1 MPRTIGSYSQNT
13 RALVRQSAERLFA
26 RHGYAAVSMRQLAS
40 DVGVQVGTIY
50 NYTKDKQALLFA
62 IMSEHMTELL
72 QAWSREGQSTAPIDQ
87 LSQFLNFHLDYHLA
101 RSNAVFIAYMELRN
115 LDAANFAEI
124 ETLRRQYEDALEQI
138 LIAGKNA
145 KAFDIADT
153 RITTLAIIG
162 MLTEVV
168 TWYRPDGRLKLDEVK
183 SHYRE
188 MVLRMVMPRTE
199 PYFYQP
205 NAPV

>member
-13 RALVRQSAERLFA
+13 QTLVRQSAERLFA

-50 NYTKDKQALLFA
+50 NYTKDKQTLLFT

-72 QAWSREGQSTAPIDQ
+72 LAWSREGLRLDPIAQ
-87 LSQFLNFHLDYHLA
+87 LSRFLNFHLDYHLA
-101 RSNAVFIAYMELRN
+101 RRDAVFIAYMELRN
-115 LDAANFAEI
+115 LDDTNFAQI

-138 LIAGKNA
+138 LVAGKNT
-145 KAFDIADT
+145 KSFDIADT

-168 TWYRPDGRLKLDEVK
+168 TWYREDGRLKLDEVK
-183 SHYRE
+183 SHYRK
-188 MVLRMVMPRTE
+188 MVLRMVVPRTE
-199 PYFYQP
+199 SYCE
-205 NAPV
+205 

>member
-72 QAWSREGQSTAPIDQ
+72 QAWSREVQSTAPIDQ

-101 RSNAVFIAYMELRN
+101 RRNAVFIAYMELRN

-183 SHYRE
+183 SRYRE
-188 MVLRMVMPRTE
+188 MVLRMVMPRIE
-199 PYFYQP
+199 P
-205 NAPV
+205 

>member
-13 RALVRQSAERLFA
+13 RTLVRQSAERLFA

-72 QAWSREGQSTAPIDQ
+72 QAWSREGQTIDPIDQ

-101 RSNAVFIAYMELRN
+101 RRDAVFIAYMELRN
-115 LDAANFAEI
+115 LDADNFTEI
-124 ETLRRQYEDALEQI
+124 EILRRQYEDTLERI

-162 MLTEVV
+162 MLTEVI

-183 SHYRE
+183 SLYRE

-199 PYFYQP
+199 PEFYKP
-205 NAPV
+205 NVPV

>member
-1 MPRTIGSYSQNT
+1 MSRTIGSYSQNT
-13 RALVRQSAERLFA
+13 RTLVRQSAERLFA

-72 QAWSREGQSTAPIDQ
+72 QAWSREGQITDPIDQ

-101 RSNAVFIAYMELRN
+101 RRDAVFIAYMELRN

-124 ETLRRQYEDALEQI
+124 ETLRRQYEDALERI

-168 TWYRPDGRLKLDEVK
+168 TWYRPDGRLNLDEVK
-183 SHYRE
+183 LHYRE

-199 PYFYQP
+199 PEFYQP

>member
-72 QAWSREGQSTAPIDQ
+72 QAWSREGQTADPIDQ
-87 LSQFLNFHLDYHLA
+87 LSRFLNFHLDYHLA
-101 RSNAVFIAYMELRN
+101 RTDAVFIAYMELRN
-115 LDAANFAEI
+115 LSELNFVKI
-124 ETLRRQYEDALEQI
+124 ETLRKSYELELESIITAGQRTRVFSVEDPKITSFAI
-138 LIAGKNA
+138 L
-145 KAFDIADT
+145 
-153 RITTLAIIG
+153 G
-162 MLTEVV
+162 MLKEVS
-168 TWYRPDGRLKLDEVK
+168 TWFDGEGRLTKDEIIAL
-183 SHYRE
+183 YRDL
-188 MVLRMVMPRTE
+188 VLRMLGVP
-199 PYFYQP
+199 
-205 NAPV
+205 ASKS

>member
-13 RALVRQSAERLFA
+13 RTLVRQSAERLFA

-72 QAWSREGQSTAPIDQ
+72 QAWSREGQTIDPIDQ
-87 LSQFLNFHLDYHLA
+87 LSQFLNFHLHYHLA
-101 RSNAVFIAYMELRN
+101 RRDAVFIAYMELRN
-115 LDAANFAEI
+115 LDAANFAQIEI
-124 ETLRRQYEDALEQI
+124 LRRQYEDALERI

-168 TWYRPDGRLKLDEVK
+168 TWYRPDGRLKLDDVK
-183 SHYRE
+183 SRYRE

-199 PYFYQP
+199 P
-205 NAPV
+205 

>member
-1 MPRTIGSYSQNT
+1 MPRTVGSYSQNT

-101 RSNAVFIAYMELRN
+101 RRNAVFIAYMELRN

-168 TWYRPDGRLKLDEVK
+168 TWYRPDGRLELDEVK
-183 SHYRE
+183 SRYRE
-188 MVLRMVMPRTE
+188 MVLRMVMPRIE
-199 PYFYQP
+199 P
-205 NAPV
+205 

>member
-13 RALVRQSAERLFA
+13 RTLVRQSAERLFA

-72 QAWSREGQSTAPIDQ
+72 QAWSREGQTIDPIDQ

-101 RSNAVFIAYMELRN
+101 RRDAVFIAYMELRN
-115 LDAANFAEI
+115 LDAANFAQI
-124 ETLRRQYEDALEQI
+124 ETLRRQYEDALERI

-183 SHYRE
+183 LHYRE

>member
-101 RSNAVFIAYMELRN
+101 RRNAVFIAYMELRN

-183 SHYRE
+183 SRYRE

-199 PYFYQP
+199 P
-205 NAPV
+205 

>member
-13 RALVRQSAERLFA
+13 RTLVRQSAERLFA

-72 QAWSREGQSTAPIDQ
+72 QAWSREGQTIDPIDQ

-101 RSNAVFIAYMELRN
+101 RRNAVFIAYMELRN

-168 TWYRPDGRLKLDEVK
+168 TWYRPDGRLKLDDVK
-183 SHYRE
+183 SRYRE
-188 MVLRMVMPRTE
+188 MVLRMVMPRIE
-199 PYFYQP
+199 P
-205 NAPV
+205 

>member
-13 RALVRQSAERLFA
+13 RTLVRQSAERLFA

-72 QAWSREGQSTAPIDQ
+72 QAWSREGQTIDPIDQ

-101 RSNAVFIAYMELRN
+101 RRDAVFIAYMELRN
-115 LDAANFAEI
+115 LDAANFAQIEI
-124 ETLRRQYEDALEQI
+124 LRRQYEDALERI

-162 MLTEVV
+162 MLAEVV
-168 TWYRPDGRLKLDEVK
+168 TWYRPDGRLKLDDVK
-183 SHYRE
+183 SRYRE

-199 PYFYQP
+199 P
-205 NAPV
+205 

>member
-13 RALVRQSAERLFA
+13 RTLVRQSAERLFA
-26 RHGYAAVSMRQLAS
+26 QHGYAAVSMRQLAS

-50 NYTKDKQALLFA
+50 NYTKDKQALLFT
-62 IMSEHMTELL
+62 IMSEHMSELL
-72 QAWSREGQSTAPIDQ
+72 MAWSRESPPANPSDQ

-101 RSNAVFIAYMELRN
+101 RRDAVFIAYMELRN
-115 LDAANFAEI
+115 LTPKNFAEI
-124 ETLRRQYEDALEQI
+124 ETLRRQYEDVLETI
-138 LIAGKNA
+138 LVSGKDMR
-145 KAFDIADT
+145 AFDIADT

-162 MLTEVV
+162 MLTEVI

-199 PYFYQP
+199 PE
-205 NAPV
+205 

>member
-13 RALVRQSAERLFA
+13 RTLVRQSAERLFA

-101 RSNAVFIAYMELRN
+101 RRNAVFIAYMELRN

-183 SHYRE
+183 SRYRE

-199 PYFYQP
+199 P
-205 NAPV
+205 

>member
-13 RALVRQSAERLFA
+13 RTLVRQSAERLFA

-72 QAWSREGQSTAPIDQ
+72 QAWSREGQSTDPIDR

-101 RSNAVFIAYMELRN
+101 CRDAVFIAYMELRN
-115 LDAANFAEI
+115 LDAGNFSEI
-124 ETLRRQYEDALEQI
+124 EILRRQYEDTLERI

-168 TWYRPDGRLKLDEVK
+168 TWYRPDGRLKFDEVK

-199 PYFYQP
+199 PEFYQP

>member
-13 RALVRQSAERLFA
+13 QTLVRQSAERLFA

-50 NYTKDKQALLFA
+50 NYTKDKQALLFT

-72 QAWSREGQSTAPIDQ
+72 LAWSREGLRLDPIAQ
-87 LSQFLNFHLDYHLA
+87 LSRFLNFHLDYHLA
-101 RSNAVFIAYMELRN
+101 RRDAVFIAYMELRN
-115 LDAANFAEI
+115 LDDTNFAQI

-138 LIAGKNA
+138 LVAGKNT
-145 KAFDIADT
+145 KSFDVADT

-168 TWYRPDGRLKLDEVK
+168 TWYREDGRLKLDEVK
-183 SHYRE
+183 SHYRK
-188 MVLRMVMPRTE
+188 MVLRMVVPRTE
-199 PYFYQP
+199 SYCE
-205 NAPV
+205 

>member
-13 RALVRQSAERLFA
+13 QTLVRQSAERLFA

-50 NYTKDKQALLFA
+50 NYTKDKQALLFT

-72 QAWSREGQSTAPIDQ
+72 QAWSREGLRLDPIEQ
-87 LSQFLNFHLDYHLA
+87 LSRFLNFHLDYHLA
-101 RSNAVFIAYMELRN
+101 RRDAVFIAYMELRN
-115 LDAANFAEI
+115 LDDTNFAQI

-138 LIAGKNA
+138 LVAGKNT
-145 KAFDIADT
+145 KSFDVADT

-168 TWYRPDGRLKLDEVK
+168 TWYREDGRLKLDEVK
-183 SHYRE
+183 SHYRK
-188 MVLRMVMPRTE
+188 MVLRMVVPRTE
-199 PYFYQP
+199 PYCE
-205 NAPV
+205 

>member
-13 RALVRQSAERLFA
+13 QTLVRQSAERLFA

-50 NYTKDKQALLFA
+50 NYTKDKQTLLFT

-72 QAWSREGQSTAPIDQ
+72 LAWSREGLRLDPIAQ
-87 LSQFLNFHLDYHLA
+87 LSRFLNFHLDYHLA
-101 RSNAVFIAYMELRN
+101 RRDAVFIAYMELRN
-115 LDAANFAEI
+115 LDDTNFAQI

-138 LIAGKNA
+138 LVAGKNT
-145 KAFDIADT
+145 KSFDVADT

-168 TWYRPDGRLKLDEVK
+168 TWYREDGRLKLDEVK
-183 SHYRE
+183 SHYRK
-188 MVLRMVMPRTE
+188 MVLRMVVPRTK
-199 PYFYQP
+199 PYCE
-205 NAPV
+205 

>member
-101 RSNAVFIAYMELRN
+101 RRDAVFIAYMELRN
-115 LDAANFAEI
+115 LNAANFAEI

-168 TWYRPDGRLKLDEVK
+168 TWYRPDGRLELDEVK
-183 SHYRE
+183 SRYRE
-188 MVLRMVMPRTE
+188 MVLRMVMPRIE
-199 PYFYQP
+199 P
-205 NAPV
+205 

>member
-87 LSQFLNFHLDYHLA
+87 LSQFLKFHLDYHLA
-101 RSNAVFIAYMELRN
+101 RRNAVFIAYMELRN

-183 SHYRE
+183 SRYRE
-188 MVLRMVMPRTE
+188 MVLRMVMPRIE
-199 PYFYQP
+199 P
-205 NAPV
+205 

>member
-13 RALVRQSAERLFA
+13 RTLVRQSAERLFA

-72 QAWSREGQSTAPIDQ
+72 QAWSREGQSAAPIDQ

-101 RSNAVFIAYMELRN
+101 RRNAVFIAYMELRN

-183 SHYRE
+183 SRYRE

-199 PYFYQP
+199 P
-205 NAPV
+205 

>member
-13 RALVRQSAERLFA
+13 RTLVRQSAERLFA

-72 QAWSREGQSTAPIDQ
+72 QAWSREGQTIDPIDQ

-101 RSNAVFIAYMELRN
+101 RRDAVFIAYMELRN
-115 LDAANFAEI
+115 LDAANFAQIEI
-124 ETLRRQYEDALEQI
+124 LRRQYEDALERI

-168 TWYRPDGRLKLDEVK
+168 TWYRPDGRLKLDDVK
-183 SHYRE
+183 SRYRE

-199 PYFYQP
+199 P
-205 NAPV
+205 

>member
-101 RSNAVFIAYMELRN
+101 RRDAVFIAYMELRN

-168 TWYRPDGRLKLDEVK
+168 TWYRPDGRLELDEVK
-183 SHYRE
+183 SRYRE
-188 MVLRMVMPRTE
+188 MVLRMVMPRIE
-199 PYFYQP
+199 P
-205 NAPV
+205 

>member
-13 RALVRQSAERLFA
+13 RTLVRQSAERLFA

-72 QAWSREGQSTAPIDQ
+72 QAWSREGQTIDPIDQ

-101 RSNAVFIAYMELRN
+101 RRDAVFIAYMELRN
-115 LDAANFAEI
+115 LDAANFAQI
-124 ETLRRQYEDALEQI
+124 ETLRRQYEDALERI

-168 TWYRPDGRLKLDEVK
+168 TWYRPDGRLKLDDVK
-183 SHYRE
+183 SRYRE

>member
-13 RALVRQSAERLFA
+13 RTLVRQSAERLFA

-72 QAWSREGQSTAPIDQ
+72 QAWSREGQTIDPIDQ
-87 LSQFLNFHLDYHLA
+87 LSQFLNFHLHYHLA
-101 RSNAVFIAYMELRN
+101 RRDAVFIAYMELRN
-115 LDAANFAEI
+115 LDATNFAQI
-124 ETLRRQYEDALEQI
+124 ETLRRHYEDALEQI
-138 LIAGKNA
+138 LIAGKSA

-183 SHYRE
+183 LHYRE

-199 PYFYQP
+199 P
-205 NAPV
+205 

>member
-13 RALVRQSAERLFA
+13 RTLVRRSAERLFA

-72 QAWSREGQSTAPIDQ
+72 QAWSRGGQSTDPIDQ
-87 LSQFLNFHLDYHLA
+87 LTQFLNFHLDYHLA
-101 RSNAVFIAYMELRN
+101 RRDAVFIAYMELRN

-124 ETLRRQYEDALEQI
+124 ETLRRQYEDALEQM
-138 LIAGKNA
+138 LVAGKNA

-199 PYFYQP
+199 T
-205 NAPV
+205 

>member
-13 RALVRQSAERLFA
+13 RTLVRQSAERLFA

-72 QAWSREGQSTAPIDQ
+72 QAWSREGQSTDPIDQ

-101 RSNAVFIAYMELRN
+101 RRDAVFIAYMELRN

-183 SHYRE
+183 SRYRE
-188 MVLRMVMPRTE
+188 MVLRMVMPRIE
-199 PYFYQP
+199 P
-205 NAPV
+205 

>member
-13 RALVRQSAERLFA
+13 QTLVRQSAERLFA

-50 NYTKDKQALLFA
+50 NYTKDKQALLFT

-72 QAWSREGQSTAPIDQ
+72 QAWSREGLRLDPIEQ
-87 LSQFLNFHLDYHLA
+87 LSRFLNFHLDYHLA
-101 RSNAVFIAYMELRN
+101 RRDAVFIAYMELRN
-115 LDAANFAEI
+115 LDDTNFAQI

-138 LIAGKNA
+138 LVAGKNT
-145 KAFDIADT
+145 KSFDVADT

-168 TWYRPDGRLKLDEVK
+168 TWYREDGRLKLDEVK
-183 SHYRE
+183 SHYRK
-188 MVLRMVMPRTE
+188 MVLRMVVPRTK
-199 PYFYQP
+199 PYCE
-205 NAPV
+205 

>member
-72 QAWSREGQSTAPIDQ
+72 QAWSREGQTIDPIDQ

-101 RSNAVFIAYMELRN
+101 RRNAVFIAYMELRN

-183 SHYRE
+183 SRYRE
-188 MVLRMVMPRTE
+188 MVLRMVMPRIE
-199 PYFYQP
+199 P
-205 NAPV
+205 

>member
-1 MPRTIGSYSQNT
+1 MPRTVGSYSQNT

-50 NYTKDKQALLFA
+50 NYTKDKQTLLFT

-72 QAWSREGQSTAPIDQ
+72 LAWSREGLRLDPIAQ
-87 LSQFLNFHLDYHLA
+87 LSRFLNFHLDYHLA
-101 RSNAVFIAYMELRN
+101 RRDAVFIAYMELRN
-115 LDAANFAEI
+115 LDDTNFAQI

-138 LIAGKNA
+138 LVAGKNT
-145 KAFDIADT
+145 KSFDVADT

-168 TWYRPDGRLKLDEVK
+168 TWYREDGRLKLDEVK
-183 SHYRE
+183 SHYRK
-188 MVLRMVMPRTE
+188 MVLRMVVPRTE
-199 PYFYQP
+199 SYCE
-205 NAPV
+205 

>member
-13 RALVRQSAERLFA
+13 QTLVRQSAERLFA

-50 NYTKDKQALLFA
+50 NYTKDKQALLFT

-72 QAWSREGQSTAPIDQ
+72 QAWSREGLRLDPIEQ
-87 LSQFLNFHLDYHLA
+87 LSRFLNFHLDYHLA
-101 RSNAVFIAYMELRN
+101 RRDAVFIAYMELRN
-115 LDAANFAEI
+115 LDDTNFAQI

-138 LIAGKNA
+138 LVAGKNT
-145 KAFDIADT
+145 KSFDVADT

-168 TWYRPDGRLKLDEVK
+168 TWYREDGRLKLDEVK
-183 SHYRE
+183 SHYRK
-188 MVLRMVMPRTE
+188 MVMRMVVPRTE
-199 PYFYQP
+199 SYCE
-205 NAPV
+205 

>member
-13 RALVRQSAERLFA
+13 QTLVRQSAERLFA

-50 NYTKDKQALLFA
+50 NYTKDKQTLLFT

-72 QAWSREGQSTAPIDQ
+72 LAWSREGLRLDPIEQ
-87 LSQFLNFHLDYHLA
+87 LSRFLNFHLDYHLA
-101 RSNAVFIAYMELRN
+101 RRDAVFIAYMELRN
-115 LDAANFAEI
+115 LDDTNFAQI

-138 LIAGKNA
+138 LVAGK
-145 KAFDIADT
+145 KTKSFDIADT

-168 TWYRPDGRLKLDEVK
+168 TWYREDGRLKLDEVK
-183 SHYRE
+183 SHYRK
-188 MVLRMVMPRTE
+188 MVLRMVVPRTE
-199 PYFYQP
+199 PYCE
-205 NAPV
+205 

>member
-13 RALVRQSAERLFA
+13 QTLVRQSAERLFA

-50 NYTKDKQALLFA
+50 NYTKDKQTLLFT

-72 QAWSREGQSTAPIDQ
+72 LAWSREGLRLDPIAQ
-87 LSQFLNFHLDYHLA
+87 LSRFLNFHLDYHLA
-101 RSNAVFIAYMELRN
+101 RRDAVFIAYMELRN
-115 LDAANFAEI
+115 LDDTNFAQI

-138 LIAGKNA
+138 LVAGK
-145 KAFDIADT
+145 KTKSFDIADT

-168 TWYRPDGRLKLDEVK
+168 TWYREDGRLKLDEVK
-183 SHYRE
+183 SHYRK
-188 MVLRMVMPRTE
+188 MVLRMVVPRTK
-199 PYFYQP
+199 PYCE
-205 NAPV
+205 

>member
-13 RALVRQSAERLFA
+13 RTLVRQSAERLFA

-72 QAWSREGQSTAPIDQ
+72 QAWSREGQTIDPIDQ
-87 LSQFLNFHLDYHLA
+87 LSQFLNFHLHYHLA
-101 RSNAVFIAYMELRN
+101 RRDAVFIAYMELRN
-115 LDAANFAEI
+115 LDAANFAQI
-124 ETLRRQYEDALEQI
+124 ETLRRQYEDALERI

-168 TWYRPDGRLKLDEVK
+168 TWYRPDGRLKLDDVK
-183 SHYRE
+183 SRYRE

>member
-13 RALVRQSAERLFA
+13 QTLVRQSAERLFA

-50 NYTKDKQALLFA
+50 NYTKDKQALLFT

-72 QAWSREGQSTAPIDQ
+72 LAWSREGLRLDPIAQ
-87 LSQFLNFHLDYHLA
+87 LSWFLNFHLDYHLA
-101 RSNAVFIAYMELRN
+101 RRDAVFIAYMELRN
-115 LDAANFAEI
+115 LDDTNFAQI

-138 LIAGKNA
+138 LVAGKNT
-145 KAFDIADT
+145 KSFDVADT

-168 TWYRPDGRLKLDEVK
+168 TWYREDGRLKLDEVK
-183 SHYRE
+183 SHYRK
-188 MVLRMVMPRTE
+188 MVLRMVVPRTE
-199 PYFYQP
+199 SYCE
-205 NAPV
+205 

>member
-13 RALVRQSAERLFA
+13 QTLVRQSAERLFA

-50 NYTKDKQALLFA
+50 NYTKDKQALLFT

-72 QAWSREGQSTAPIDQ
+72 QAWSREGLRLDPIEQ
-87 LSQFLNFHLDYHLA
+87 LSRFLNFHLDYHLA
-101 RSNAVFIAYMELRN
+101 RRDAVFIAYMELRN
-115 LDAANFAEI
+115 LDDTNFAQI

-138 LIAGKNA
+138 LVAGK
-145 KAFDIADT
+145 KTKSFDIADT

-168 TWYRPDGRLKLDEVK
+168 TWYREDGRLKLDEVK
-183 SHYRE
+183 SHYRK
-188 MVLRMVMPRTE
+188 MVLRMVVPRTK
-199 PYFYQP
+199 PYCE
-205 NAPV
+205 